1 MSCSLGAPWN
11 DTECN
16 LLLVAHMVSPLGTHR
31 YCYHAWALRKFPPD
45 RGIWMTGEEAAG
57 LQKEHY
63 LAECMASWES
73 GGLDICL
80 ILLRHL
86 LSFGYALD
94 TTDSLTGTS
103 NAEDCLLDAASR
115 TLDGTSTSTGR
126 SSALFST
133 QFIPSSKIHLF
144 LRSASG
150 SFSR

>member
-1 MSCSLGAPWN
+1 
-11 DTECN
+11 
-16 LLLVAHMVSPLGTHR
+16 
-31 YCYHAWALRKFPPD
+31 
-45 RGIWMTGEEAAG
+45 MTGEEAAG

-103 NAEDCLLDAASR
+103 NAEDCLLDATNRDIGWDKHVDWKIKRAILNSIYSKQQDS
-115 TLDGTSTSTGR
+115 LV
-126 SSALFST
+126 SSV
-133 QFIPSSKIHLF
+133 
-144 LRSASG
+144 
-150 SFSR
+150 SFRKL